1 MNKEKIKQLIVEHK
15 ERFLK
20 PADLVRRD
28 SQPFIEKVLKQKEI
42 IVISGVRRAG
52 KSSLMKL
59 ITGDLINQDKVP
71 GNNILYLNFEDERF
85 IEFKHSDFE
94 ILLETYV
101 ELYQPDGRQY
111 FFLDEI
117 QNIKG
122 WEKWV
127 NRLYEFENIKIFITG
142 SNASLLSSEIASAL
156 TGRNRQILNF
166 PFSFHEFLSFNQEE
180 ITPTDFYLREKKIKL
195 KKFFQEYASMGGF
208 PEVLKNRDLTLL
220 EQYFKDIIYRDVIAR
235 YNIRNIHEIRELAL
249 FLASNIGTIQSYQN
263 LQNLINVKSLN
274 TIKNYLEIFESVY
287 LFLRVDLFDFSVKR
301 QIYNPS
307 KIYTTDIALAN
318 SIAFT
323 FSRNIGRLYENIVC
337 IELMRR
343 NQDIFYWKSKNNQE
357 VDFLIKKGL
366 EINTAI
372 QVCTS
377 LSNDKIKKREIE
389 SLLEAKRTL
398 YARNLIILTEDEE
411 DEITENSVKINITPI
426 WKWLLESD
434 R

>member
-1 MNKEKIKQLIVEHK
+1 
-15 ERFLK
+15 
-20 PADLVRRD
+20 
-28 SQPFIEKVLKQKEI
+28 
-42 IVISGVRRAG
+42 
-52 KSSLMKL
+52 
-59 ITGDLINQDKVP
+59 
-71 GNNILYLNFEDERF
+71 
-85 IEFKHSDFE
+85 
-94 ILLETYV
+94 
-101 ELYQPDGRQY
+101 
-111 FFLDEI
+111 
-117 QNIKG
+117 
-122 WEKWV
+122 
-127 NRLYEFENIKIFITG
+127 
-142 SNASLLSSEIASAL
+142 NASLLSSEIASAL

-180 ITPTDFYLREKKIKL
+180 IKPTDFYLREKKIKL

-307 KIYTTDIALAN
+307 KIYITDIALAN

-377 LSNDKIKKREIE
+377 LSNDKIKKKEIE

-398 YARNLIILTEDEE
+398 NARNLIILTEDEE

-426 WKWLLESD
+426 WKWLLE
-434 R
+434 

>member
-20 PADLVRRD
+20 PVNLIRRD
-28 SQPFIEKVLKQKEI
+28 SQAFIEKVLKQKEI

-71 GNNILYLNFEDERF
+71 ENNILYLNFEDERF

-94 ILLETYV
+94 ILLETYL
-101 ELYQPDGRQY
+101 ELYHPDGRQY

-117 QNIKG
+117 QNIPG

-156 TGRNRQILNF
+156 TGRNRQIVNF
-166 PFSFHEFLSFNQEE
+166 PFSFHEFLRFKQEE
-180 ITPTDFYLREKKIKL
+180 IKPTDLYLREKKLKL
-195 KKFFQEYASMGGF
+195 KKLFQEYTSMGGF

-323 FSRNIGRLYENIVC
+323 FSRNLGRLYENIVC

-366 EINTAI
+366 EIEAAI

-398 YARNLIILTEDEE
+398 NARNLIILTEDEE
-411 DEITENSVKINITPI
+411 DEITENSVKIIITPI
-426 WKWLLESD
+426 WKWLLN
-434 R
+434 

>member
-20 PADLVRRD
+20 PVNLIRRD
-28 SQPFIEKVLKQKEI
+28 SQAFIEKVLKQKEI

-71 GNNILYLNFEDERF
+71 ENNILYLNFEDERF

-94 ILLETYV
+94 ILLETYL
-101 ELYQPDGRQY
+101 ELYHPDGRQY

-117 QNIKG
+117 QNIPG

-156 TGRNRQILNF
+156 TGRNRQIVNF
-166 PFSFHEFLSFNQEE
+166 PFSFHEFLRFKQEE
-180 ITPTDFYLREKKIKL
+180 IKPTDLYLREKKLKL
-195 KKFFQEYASMGGF
+195 KKLFQEYTSMGGF

-323 FSRNIGRLYENIVC
+323 FSRNLGRLYENIVC

-366 EINTAI
+366 EIEDAI

-398 YARNLIILTEDEE
+398 NARNLIILTEDEE
-411 DEITENSVKINITPI
+411 DEITENSVKIIITPI
-426 WKWLLESD
+426 WKWLLN
-434 R
+434 